1 MRINP
6 HHARD
11 APLTVHR
18 EGGLPRRV
26 RSVPAARTDPRP
38 DGTRPAPKT
47 SAAEASRAEPRLRT
61 GLAPCS
67 HPARGRPEPH
77 HSPAVPQP
85 LGARGLRAQPPAP
98 PPTLIRRPLQC
109 LRAPGLLSLRK
120 KVTPGPAQGERESDA
135 PRAASGESGFRS
147 SPARVLSRTP
157 GCGSSRAELGDRGW
171 WARVPGPQPP
181 RSAPTLTEKPAQK
194 GQEWDGDSEPE
205 LSPLLQPLLVPSQNS
220 PTSQSLASP
229 LPGPFP
235 ECQQQ
240 FPGRPGDSSLSR
252 PKGNPMPWCQ
262 QRVSLGVWGMGLRL
276 CRAKL
281 PEGVEGF

>member
-1 MRINP
+1 MYSIGFGVMGGVLFFP
-6 HHARD
+6 SMALHVARL
-11 APLTVHR
+11 AT
-18 EGGLPRRV
+18 
-26 RSVPAARTDPRP
+26 SCQVPWP
-38 DGTRPAPKT
+38 
-47 SAAEASRAEPRLRT
+47 SA
-61 GLAPCS
+61 
-67 HPARGRPEPH
+67 
-77 HSPAVPQP
+77 V
-85 LGARGLRAQPPAP
+85 
-98 PPTLIRRPLQC
+98 
-109 LRAPGLLSLRK
+109 
-120 KVTPGPAQGERESDA
+120 
-135 PRAASGESGFRS
+135 
-147 SPARVLSRTP
+147 
-157 GCGSSRAELGDRGW
+157 
-171 WARVPGPQPP
+171 
-181 RSAPTLTEKPAQK
+181 AQK

-281 PEGVEGF
+281 PEGVEGL

>member
-1 MRINP
+1 MGP
-6 HHARD
+6 SVYWAHGQMGMGQAWHSSWRD
-11 APLTVHR
+11 AKGQSCIASGLGVW
-18 EGGLPRRV
+18 GGVLFFPSMALHVARLAT
-26 RSVPAARTDPRP
+26 SCQVPWP
-38 DGTRPAPKT
+38 
-47 SAAEASRAEPRLRT
+47 SAA
-61 GLAPCS
+61 
-67 HPARGRPEPH
+67 
-77 HSPAVPQP
+77 
-85 LGARGLRAQPPAP
+85 
-98 PPTLIRRPLQC
+98 
-109 LRAPGLLSLRK
+109 
-120 KVTPGPAQGERESDA
+120 
-135 PRAASGESGFRS
+135 
-147 SPARVLSRTP
+147 
-157 GCGSSRAELGDRGW
+157 
-171 WARVPGPQPP
+171 
-181 RSAPTLTEKPAQK
+181 AQK

-281 PEGVEGF
+281 PEGVEGL